1 MKQSHSLALLLNLTL
16 LSMAAIYVTAA
27 APIQSDFI
35 RSSCKATR
43 YPALCIQSLLTYAP
57 SVRHSPR
64 QLAHAALTVSLTR
77 AQSTSAFIKQQFP
90 KPDPARSRQAGAIK
104 DCLDTMK
111 DGVDQLRQSVQEM
124 GRMGRIHTRRFR
136 FFVRQNK
143 NNSFILS
150 FFCSYQLVTS
160 CSHVSFLSY
169 LIKLMIIA
177 NYIYRW
183 HLSNVQTWVSAAL
196 TDTNTCLD
204 SLSHNAGP
212 TVRTAVRKRVVE
224 VAQVTSN
231 ALALVNRLA
240 PHYWTVNPGMVGI
253 M

>member
-1 MKQSHSLALLLNLTL
+1 MKQSNSLALLLNLTL
-16 LSMAAIYVTAA
+16 LIMVTIHATA
-27 APIQSDFI
+27 VTPIQSNFI

-43 YPALCIQSLLTYAP
+43 YPDLCVQSLLTYAP

-77 AQSTSAFIKQQFP
+77 ARSTSAFIKQQFP

-124 GRMGRIHTRRFR
+124 GQMGRVHTRRF
-136 FFVRQNK
+136 
-143 NNSFILS
+143 
-150 FFCSYQLVTS
+150 
-160 CSHVSFLSY
+160 
-169 LIKLMIIA
+169 
-177 NYIYRW
+177 RW

-240 PHYWTVNPGMVGI
+240 PHY
-253 M
+253 

>member
-16 LSMAAIYVTAA
+16 LSMAAIHVTAV

-43 YPALCIQSLLTYAP
+43 YPALCVQSLLTYAP

-124 GRMGRIHTRRFR
+124 GHMGRIHTHRF
-136 FFVRQNK
+136 
-143 NNSFILS
+143 
-150 FFCSYQLVTS
+150 
-160 CSHVSFLSY
+160 
-169 LIKLMIIA
+169 
-177 NYIYRW
+177 RW

-240 PHYWTVNPGMVGI
+240 PHY
-253 M
+253 